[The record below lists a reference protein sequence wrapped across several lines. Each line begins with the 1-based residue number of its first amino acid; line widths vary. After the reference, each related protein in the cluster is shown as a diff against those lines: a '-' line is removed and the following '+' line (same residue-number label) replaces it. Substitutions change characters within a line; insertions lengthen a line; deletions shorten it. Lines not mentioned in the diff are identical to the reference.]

1 MPNIIEIKDIH
12 MPELSVFRLTD
23 AQLRSTRDPN
33 KAMFIAE
40 SAKAVSHAIDAG
52 IEPVA
57 FVMER
62 RHITGQAAELFS
74 RCPPDTPVYTAERE
88 VLRDLLGHYPDR
100 CIKCCMKRPPERLL
114 PDAAAGAKRLAVLE
128 NVTDPTNVGAV
139 FRSAAALGIEAILL
153 TPSTCD
159 PLTRRAVRVSM
170 GTVFQVPWA
179 RFPADDNSW
188 PVRGMEFLKSIGF
201 RTAALALTDR
211 SMPIDDP
218 APANEEHLAI
228 ILGAEGDGLSPST
241 IAACDYTLK
250 IPMSNGVDS
259 LNIAAAAAVAFWQL
273 CR

>member
-1 MPNIIEIKDIH
+1 MPNIIEISDIRL
-12 MPELSVFRLTD
+12 PELSVFRLTD

-62 RHITGQAAELFS
+62 RHITGQAAELLR
-74 RCPPDTPVYTAERE
+74 RCPPDIPVYTGDRE
-88 VLRDLLGHYPDR
+88 LLRDLLGHYPDR
-100 CIKCCMKRPPERLL
+100 CIKCCMKRPPERAL
-114 PDAAAGAKRLAVLE
+114 PDAAAGAKRVAVLE

-159 PLTRRAVRVSM
+159 PLIRRAVRVSM

-179 RFPADDNSW
+179 RFPKEDNSW
-188 PVRGMEFLKSIGF
+188 PDRGIEFLKSIGF
-201 RTAALALTDR
+201 HTAALALTDR
-211 SMPIDDP
+211 SLPIDDIC
-218 APANEEHLAI
+218 PANEERLAI
-228 ILGAEGDGLSPST
+228 ILGAEGDGLSLST

-250 IPMSNGVDS
+250 IPMSNSVDS